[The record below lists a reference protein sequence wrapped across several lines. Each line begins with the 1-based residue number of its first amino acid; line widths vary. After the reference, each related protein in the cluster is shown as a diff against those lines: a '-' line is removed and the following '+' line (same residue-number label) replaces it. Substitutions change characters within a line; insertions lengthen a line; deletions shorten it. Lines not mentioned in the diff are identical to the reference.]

1 MPDLTLKLELSAT
14 AIDSALS
21 SYATRVS
28 TVSIG
33 STQNAAVFTA
43 DSGSGADVWFS
54 SNRSGTTA
62 IDAKLVYWSDGD
74 SEFAFDV
81 EIASVSASTGAT
93 IYLQVGDKPVGYG
106 TNPYDASTDG
116 SWPLFED
123 FSDDTSN
130 GNDLTANGGLTAG
143 GLTGPDGSL
152 PATDF
157 DSASSEYA
165 SRTDS
170 PLGSSP
176 ANYTLEAWIKSAANG
191 YQWIMAHGSSSDNNP
206 SINIGSGNDNADGTD
221 DGLRLFVRDDAGTI
235 RAGTA
240 TIGPASGTAFDDTWN
255 HVAATYTGSTVRVY
269 IDGSEAFNVT
279 SVSPG
284 TTTLNRFAIGA
295 HLRSTASTFFD
306 GGMSGAA
313 MHSAAR
319 SAAWLKADYLLQ
331 GSSSASYWTDTD
343 VTAVASYYVYNA
355 GTAAVNQWYDLDSF
369 DGNGRPI
376 YLGRTDSDYVLQYS
390 VDQDTFQGA
399 WALEHTSGQYYYFIS
414 AAMDPVEDTYTAYLG
429 SAPGAI
435 VATAVPAAGG
445 GIATGLM
452 LMGMG
457 R

>member
-106 TNPYDASTDG
+106 TNPYDASTKFLL
-116 SWPLFED
+116 PMMAD
-123 FSDDTSN
+123 FNDDTSN
-130 GNDLTANGGLTAG
+130 GNNGTGNGSISAG
-143 GLTGPDGSL
+143 GVTGPDGAL
-152 PATDF
+152 PATAF
-157 DSASSEYA
+157 N
-165 SRTDS
+165 
-170 PLGSSP
+170 GSTQYVSLSDIDVT
-176 ANYTLEAWIKSAANG
+176 NYTLHAWAKCDGSAYREGILTKDQADTGNFIALMTG
-191 YQWIMAHGSSSDNNP
+191 SSDNLFGGHKTSGTQYTSVQGTALP
-206 SINIGSGNDNADGTD
+206 AAWKHCAVTYDGSDV
-221 DGLRLFVRDDAGTI
+221 RLFVDG
-235 RAGTA
+235 
-240 TIGPASGTAFDDTWN
+240 SQVDTD
-255 HVAATYTGSTVRVY
+255 AATTNPPNNSDIWWIGRADLGGS
-269 IDGSEAFNVT
+269 F
-279 SVSPG
+279 G
-284 TTTLNRFAIGA
+284 TYFKGDIAGVGLI
-295 HLRSTASTFFD
+295 ST
-306 GGMSGAA
+306 
-313 MHSAAR
+313 AR
-319 SAAWLKADYLLQ
+319 SAAWIKADYLLQ

-435 VATAVPAAGG
+435 VGTAVPAA
-445 GIATGLM
+445 TGNPHYYYMQQQLVA
-452 LMGMG
+452 G
-457 R
+457 